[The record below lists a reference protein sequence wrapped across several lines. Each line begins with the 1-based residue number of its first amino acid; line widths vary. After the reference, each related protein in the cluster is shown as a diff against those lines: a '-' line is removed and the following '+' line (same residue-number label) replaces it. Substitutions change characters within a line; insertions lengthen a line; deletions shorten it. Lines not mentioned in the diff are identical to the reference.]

1 MGEVWWEGASTP
13 EIQSSFLDNKRRR
26 WSFEYLQGQAHITL
40 ADFRE
45 VQVSGQTIDD
55 PVHLLIAY
63 SKAQTLCR
71 IGADDAA
78 SDWLWACLRATR
90 DFRKAA
96 KHGQKEASIPT
107 RQPGVISRK
116 KTSKKSRRKGRPT

>member
-1 MGEVWWEGASTP
+1 MGEIWWEGASTP

-26 WSFEYLQGQAHITL
+26 WSFEYLQGEANITL

-63 SKAQTLCR
+63 AKAQTLCR
-71 IGADDAA
+71 ISTDDAA

-90 DFRKAA
+90 DLRRA
-96 KHGQKEASIPT
+96 KHGQKEAAIPT
-107 RQPGVISRK
+107 QRQGVIHRE
-116 KTSKKSRRKGRPT
+116 KTSKNIHRKGRAK